1 MTIGGNIKATV
12 QIKTVTGKNAIG
24 EGTETWTD
32 VGQVLGWLDYASG
45 QNDVNQYNAK
55 LQDTTHFFLCDHSR
69 WIKAVQGQQITA
81 ENCRLQIRNNTY
93 NVLLIDNPMELD
105 QHLEIY
111 LQYIGGG
118 LGV

>member
-1 MTIGGNIKATV
+1 MTVGGNIYATV

-24 EGTETWTD
+24 EGTETWSD
-32 VGQVLGWLDYASG
+32 VGQALGWLDYASG

-55 LQDTTHFFLCDHSR
+55 LQDTTHYFLCDHSR

-81 ENCRLQIRNNTY
+81 ENCRLRIKNETY
-93 NVLLIDNPMELD
+93 NVLLIDNPMELN

>member
-1 MTIGGNIKATV
+1 MTIGGNITATI
-12 QIKTVTGKNAIG
+12 QIKTVTGRNAIG
-24 EGTETWTD
+24 ESVEAWSD
-32 VGQVLGWLDYASG
+32 VGSVLGWLDYSSG

-69 WIKAVQGQQITA
+69 WTKAVQDQQVTA
-81 ENCRLQIRNNTY
+81 ENCRLRIKNETY